1 MLGLHKLQLRT
12 YPTGHVIN
20 VFASAKIWPW
30 LQPWLCI

>member
-1 MLGLHKLQLRT
+1 MLGLYKLHLRT

-30 LQPWLCI
+30 LRPWLCI